1 MRVFLP
7 LLPGLGEGGRGDEG
21 PIKSSKHKMTNETQR
36 YYLVRHGVTEWN
48 RVMRFQ
54 GHTDVPLDAEGREQ
68 ALKIGARIAAL
79 PEPPVAIYSSDLR
92 RARDTAE
99 AIAAPL
105 GLTVS
110 ATPELRETYLGAW
123 EGLNRAEI
131 EARGD
136 GVLLAGYIR
145 DSLVHRPP
153 DSETIEAVYNR
164 MNRVWDEIRA
174 KQHSG
179 PVAIVGHGGSLR
191 ALICAALDA
200 PLVSMQRF
208 WLDNASLSILE
219 EGLGAETRRHRVVLV
234 NDTGH
239 LRG

>member
-1 MRVFLP
+1 MP
-7 LLPGLGEGGRGDEG
+7 
-21 PIKSSKHKMTNETQR
+21 
-36 YYLVRHGVTEWN
+36 
-48 RVMRFQ
+48 
-54 GHTDVPLDAEGREQ
+54 
-68 ALKIGARIAAL
+68 
-79 PEPPVAIYSSDLR
+79 R
-92 RARDTAE
+92 RW
-99 AIAAPL
+99 

-110 ATPELRETYLGAW
+110 ATPELRETCLGTW

-131 EARGD
+131 EARGE
-136 GVLLAGYIR
+136 GELLAGYIR

-153 DSETIEAVYNR
+153 DSETVEAVYDR
-164 MNRVWDEIRA
+164 MNRAWDEIRA
-174 KQHSG
+174 KQHPG

-219 EGLGAETRRHRVVLV
+219 ESRGAETERRRVLLV

-239 LRG
+239 LKEGVRG